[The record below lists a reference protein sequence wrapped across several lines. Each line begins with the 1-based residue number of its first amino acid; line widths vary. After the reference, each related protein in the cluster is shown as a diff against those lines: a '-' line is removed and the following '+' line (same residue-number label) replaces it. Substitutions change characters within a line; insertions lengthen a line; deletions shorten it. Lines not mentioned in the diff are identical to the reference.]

1 MAELRKVKKT
11 KAKKPTVKKQEEVKD
26 KDFVIIDYA
35 SYNSEQFL
43 IFIKDLWTHSYEL
56 ANNDAFL
63 TKMKLYSI
71 ISEIRYHIAEKQRK
85 TSELAQRYGTYDSIA
100 DNWVISPE
108 SQQKFQKELNTIND
122 TKFMSENEKI
132 EVTELK
138 NAFIFQ
144 NYPFTQMNLEILEL
158 SLDFINY
165 DSLYN
170 DENKNKLTLE
180 EQ

>member
-11 KAKKPTVKKQEEVKD
+11 KAKKPTVKKQEVKD
-26 KDFVIIDYA
+26 KDYVIIDYA
-35 SYNSEQFL
+35 SYNSEEFL
-43 IFIKDLWTHSYEL
+43 TFIKNLWLNHFEL
-56 ANNDAFL
+56 SNNDAFL

-122 TKFMSENEKI
+122 IKFISESEKI
-132 EVTELK
+132 EVSELK

-144 NYPFTQMNLEILEL
+144 NYPFTNMNLEVLEL
-158 SLDFINY
+158 TLDFINY